1 MSNIGLCAIT
11 VKLQWKQRGV
21 VSESTYISDIS
32 NGAAGAFYGPHENV
46 RLLARR
52 NGSKVGEIYA
62 KVRTLY
68 LL

>member
-1 MSNIGLCAIT
+1 MEGERRYNHIL
-11 VKLQWKQRGV
+11 
-21 VSESTYISDIS
+21 YIS

-62 KVRTLY
+62 KARTLY